1 MNRKLALFIA
11 TSLDGYI
18 AGPNDDLSFLSM
30 VEQEGEDYGYAD
42 FTKDVDT
49 VILGRRTYDKVMSMG
64 IPFPYAD
71 KKTYI
76 ITRTPQ
82 PKQGLINFYT
92 GDLKTLVDELKQQE
106 GKTIFCDGGAQV
118 VNLLL
123 QHNLID
129 EITLSVIP
137 VLLGDGTRLFNNGFN
152 MQNLSLIS
160 IKSYPK
166 GLVQMHYKI
175 LK

>member
-1 MNRKLALFIA
+1 MSRKLALFIA
-11 TSLDGYI
+11 ASVDGYI
-18 AGPNDDLSFLSM
+18 AGPNDDLSFLSV
-30 VEQEGEDYGYAD
+30 VEQEGEDYGYAE

-49 VILGRRTYDKVMSMG
+49 VILGRKTYDKVMSMG
-64 IPFPYAD
+64 IQFPYAD

-82 PKQGLINFYT
+82 PTQGLINFYT
-92 GDLKTLVDELKQQE
+92 GDLKTLVDELKQQD

-118 VNLLL
+118 IHLLL

-137 VLLGDGTRLFNNGFN
+137 VLLGDGIRLFNNGFN
-152 MQNLSLIS
+152 MQRLSLIS
-160 IKSYPK
+160 ANSYPK
-166 GLVQMHYKI
+166 GLVQMHYKL

>member
-1 MNRKLALFIA
+1 MSRKLALFIA

-18 AGPNDDLSFLSM
+18 AGPNDDLSFLSV

-49 VILGRRTYDKVMSMG
+49 AIIGRKTYDKVMSMG
-64 IPFPYAD
+64 IPFPYSD

-82 PKQGLINFYT
+82 PSRGMINFYT
-92 GDLKTLVDELKQQE
+92 GDLKTLVNELKQQK
-106 GKTIFCDGGAQV
+106 GKTIFCDGGAIV
-118 VNLLL
+118 INMLL

-129 EITLSVIP
+129 EITLSVVP
-137 VLLGDGTRLFNNGFN
+137 VLLGNGTRLFNNGFT
-152 MQNLSLIS
+152 MKNLHLIS
-160 IKSYPK
+160 SKSYPK